1 MLAYNIQ
8 TSGNCPEESIQHSE
22 HGKSLKSRIT
32 KTIIHAYDILYR
44 FSVAC
49 LKQNKNMSK
58 VDNVANN
65 TTKGVVELCSMV

>member
-1 MLAYNIQ
+1 LAYNIQ
-8 TSGNCPEESIQHSE
+8 TPENYPEESIQHSE

-32 KTIIHAYDILYR
+32 KIIIHAYYILYT

-58 VDNVANN
+58 VDNVPNN
-65 TTKGVVELCSMV
+65 TTKGVLELCSML